1 MNEKI
6 LKDYNNNDNNKKKK
20 KKKNGGNPSLCI
32 NHLI

>member
-6 LKDYNNNDNNKKKK
+6 LKGYDNNNNNNKKK
-20 KKKNGGNPSLCI
+20 KKKNGGNPGLCI